1 MADINLQ
8 EVHDFMIEIARKV
21 GERITAATPTTG
33 AAGSKKN
40 CMLQCT
46 EEQGS
51 KPAPSQTTSLTKD
64 KPWIWS
70 PRRTKL

>member
-21 GERITAATPTTG
+21 GERITSAKPTTG

-40 CMLQCT
+40 C
-46 EEQGS
+46 
-51 KPAPSQTTSLTKD
+51 KPLHFEAA
-64 KPWIWS
+64 
-70 PRRTKL
+70 